1 MRYKTDEIPP
11 ELLAVNAS
19 NDMLMLTAV
28 IGALIGIVL
37 FYLGRK
43 GRQLWMWTW
52 GLALVA
58 VSIYLARILHEG
70 GPV

>member
-19 NDMLMLTAV
+19 DDMLMLTAV

-52 GLALVA
+52 GLGLVA
-58 VSIYLARILHEG
+58 ISAYLGIDLL
-70 GPV
+70 